1 MSLARTEA
9 ALTALCVDCLPGV
22 NCEPGPGEFD
32 GEYLQSLLGD
42 LPAVRLA
49 WREGD
54 IEGSS
59 VVNID
64 SRWSVYVVTGWR
76 GGTSLTRRIGVGAA
90 YAILETIVP
99 LLHGARLSDA
109 EGALPTVRVSKV
121 SNLWSGQQNA
131 VGIAIYEIDLMTPD
145 QLDIPLDKQSPFH
158 DWLRTAATF
167 DLPGVG
173 HEFDP
178 DTDEIGIAGDLA
190 STFSMP
196 QR

>member
-1 MSLARTEA
+1 MSSPAAGRNEPDAADRRGRCLRNSRDDSTAVARCEVERCRGRATDRA
-9 ALTALCVDCLPGV
+9 GV
-22 NCEPGPGEFD
+22 ESK
-32 GEYLQSLLGD
+32 QS
-42 LPAVRLA
+42 V
-49 WREGD
+49 
-54 IEGSS
+54 
-59 VVNID
+59 
-64 SRWSVYVVTGWR
+64 
-76 GGTSLTRRIGVGAA
+76 
-90 YAILETIVP
+90 
-99 LLHGARLSDA
+99 
-109 EGALPTVRVSKV
+109 
-121 SNLWSGQQNA
+121 SGQQNA